1 MTKTRKEIAIVGLII
16 LLIIAMIGVS
26 YAVFRFMGA
35 GTKLNTITTG
45 YITMSYEETD
55 NTISL
60 NGALPTT
67 DNTGVRRLNDGEYF
81 DFTVTT
87 NIKGNSYIY
96 YEISAKA
103 QEGNTMDSNYIK
115 LYLSRVNEDGTET
128 SVTDGVSVSSS
139 SVIGTVPTY
148 KEEVMANN
156 NTDRPAGEMSLL
168 TGTIS
173 TQGEVTTKYRLR
185 MYVSED
191 YNPQGDGGGKTFN
204 VKVNVYGKNESMT
217 GPVLKTYNDEPA
229 RTDGVNM
236 PQTDFHADEYKK
248 NITSI
253 VTKGDT
259 LIPEGVIESWDMSVA
274 DDGSVIAYV
283 EDDGTGSG
291 TYKLT
296 IGGNGKI
303 IANPDMSFYFYNFNK
318 LTNIDLSYLDTSIVT
333 NMGKLFWAC
342 SSLPTIDLSGF
353 DTSNV
358 TNMYGMF
365 SGCSGLTELDLS
377 SFDTSKVTNI
387 YMIFSQCS
395 SLTELDLS
403 SFDTSNVTTMSYMFF
418 LCSSLTELD
427 LSYLDTSNVI
437 DMSYMFSRCSSLT
450 ELDLSTFDT
459 SNVTDMTHMFFD
471 CSGLTELDL
480 SSFDT
485 SNVTDMP
492 YMFAGN
498 QYSETPYMSLTKII
512 FGENFNTSNVT
523 DMTSMFSHCSNLTEL
538 DLSSFDTSSVT
549 TMASMFSETTKLT
562 TVMVD
567 RNKWS
572 INSSTNTSG
581 MFRNSGVSDVTYA

>member
-87 NIKGNSYIY
+87 NIKGNSYIN

-377 SFDTSKVTNI
+377 SFDTS
-387 YMIFSQCS
+387 
-395 SLTELDLS
+395 
-403 SFDTSNVTTMSYMFF
+403 
-418 LCSSLTELD
+418 
-427 LSYLDTSNVI
+427 
-437 DMSYMFSRCSSLT
+437 
-450 ELDLSTFDT
+450 
-459 SNVTDMTHMFFD
+459 
-471 CSGLTELDL
+471 
-480 SSFDT
+480 
-485 SNVTDMP
+485 NVTDMP

>member
-217 GPVLKTYNDEPA
+217 GPVLKAYYNGIDY
-229 RTDGVNM
+229 
-236 PQTDFHADEYKK
+236 PQTDFHADEYKN

-259 LIPEGVIESWDMSVA
+259 VIPEGVIESWDMSVA
-274 DDGSVIAYV
+274 EDGSVIAYV

-296 IGGNGKI
+296 IGGNSKI
-303 IANPDMSFYFYNFNK
+303 IANPDMSYYFRNFRK

-333 NMGKLFWAC
+333 DMDGMFRFCMSLPTLDLSNFDTSNVTSMNMMFGDCRILTNLKLNKLDTSNVTTMYYMFSDC
-342 SSLPTIDLSGF
+342 SSLTELDLSGF

-358 TNMYGMF
+358 TDMESMF
-365 SGCSGLTELDLS
+365 ARCSSLTELDLS
-377 SFDTSKVTNI
+377 SFDTSSVTTMNNMFA
-387 YMIFSQCS
+387 YSS

-403 SFDTSNVTTMSYMFF
+403 SFDTSNVTTMNSMF
-418 LCSSLTELD
+418 LACSNL
-427 LSYLDTSNVI
+427 I
-437 DMSYMFSRCSSLT
+437 
-450 ELDLSTFDT
+450 
-459 SNVTDMTHMFFD
+459 
-471 CSGLTELDL
+471 ELDL

-485 SNVTDMP
+485 SNVTTMNN
-492 YMFAGN
+492 MFAGY

-512 FGENFNTSNVT
+512 FSEKFNTSNVT
-523 DMTSMFSHCSNLTEL
+523 TMTSMFERCSNLTEL
-538 DLSSFDTSSVT
+538 DLRSFDTSSVT
-549 TMASMFSETTKLT
+549 NMASMFSETTKLT
-562 TVMVD
+562 AVMVD
-567 RNKWS
+567 RNKWI
-572 INSSTNTSG
+572 INSSTNTFG
-581 MFRNSGVSDVTYA
+581 MFSNSGVSDVTYA